1 MRIRLFF
8 LIASLS
14 IGAASVAIA
23 DTLPGHLE
31 LEYSLSRG
39 NMEIGEVSRRLERH
53 PDGSYLHSMWTRSTG
68 FARLLTKT
76 EWHEEGEFIV
86 RGTEVLPQRFSETRS
101 GDKRAYEHRVMFN
114 QTKSQLVFDKNP
126 PQPLPRGLQDQGSV
140 IYALMLNPLRQP
152 GERLLPQTD
161 GKEIE
166 TYRFSYQGKESLSTP
181 FGMRETIVIRRVSQ
195 KRLERERQCRTQSL
209 KEPDCTQPDDF
220 TLWLLPEKRYV
231 PIKLERRRKDETTT
245 MILREA
251 RGL

>member
-1 MRIRLFF
+1 MNPWL
-8 LIASLS
+8 LVLVVGMLLAPIAQGGSL
-14 IGAASVAIA
+14 
-23 DTLPGHLE
+23 PERLE
-31 LEYSLSRG
+31 LEYDLQRNGTS
-39 NMEIGEVSRRLERH
+39 IGEVSRRLERR
-53 PDGSYLHSMWTRSTG
+53 PDGSYVHSMWTRSTG

-76 EWHEEGEFIV
+76 EWREEGEFTV
-86 RGTEVLPQRFSETRS
+86 RGAEVLPRHFSETRS
-101 GDKRAYEHRVMFN
+101 GDKRAYEHRVTFD
-114 QTKSQLVFDKNP
+114 QAKSQLAFGKGQ
-126 PQPLPRGLQDQGSV
+126 PQSSPRGIQDQGSV
-140 IYALMLNPLRQP
+140 IYALMLDPLLQP

-220 TLWLLPEKRYV
+220 TFWLLPEKRYIPV
-231 PIKLERRRKDETTT
+231 KLERRRKGETTT
-245 MILREA
+245 MVLREA